1 MNTISLER
9 RQSAVLVRVQSFKS
23 ASCGIRQTG
32 SILSE
37 PPSSVPL
44 GAQLI
49 PYHVSITSGGV
60 PRHSVC
66 DCTRNE
72 NAPCISSRELGVR
85 PADAVTQ
92 ILSPEG
98 QANTELCGMVSSLS
112 EMGLGKGLA
121 TYFPITSIPAQ
132 LSVCAPP

>member
-9 RQSAVLVRVQSFKS
+9 FQSAVLVSDQSFKS
-23 ASCGIRQTG
+23 ASCGIRHTG
-32 SILSE
+32 SSLSE

-49 PYHVSITSGGV
+49 PYQVSMTSGGV
-60 PRHSVC
+60 PRHKVS

-72 NAPCISSRELGVR
+72 NAPCISSREEGVS
-85 PADAVTQ
+85 PAETVTQ
-92 ILSPEG
+92 TLSPLG

-112 EMGLGKGLA
+112 EMGLGNGLA
-121 TYFPITSIPAQ
+121 TYF
-132 LSVCAPP
+132 